1 MVSFAFNMR
10 LHFKLFAFVS
20 VLCCM
25 CSGVFAQAITVK
37 GVIFKKSTND
47 RISQALVN
55 DLNNKV
61 IMMSDELGMFSISAS
76 VGDTLV
82 ISKSNYTPLRIT
94 VLNKDD
100 LALYLQPVIELNQ
113 VTIKGETKKQ
123 ELTDVMKQY
132 KSQGVFN
139 DGKSL
144 PFWEFV
150 NSPITGFYNLF
161 GKSPGQARRFAE
173 YSKTELENT
182 EVDRRYTKDLVK
194 SITKL
199 PDDEVVKFM
208 QLYTPSY
215 QDIKEWNDYKL
226 ITYIK
231 KNLAYYQKTKNIP
244 QQKLN

>member
-1 MVSFAFNMR
+1 MR

-20 VLCCM
+20 ILCCM
-25 CSGVFAQAITVK
+25 CSGALAQAITVK

-82 ISKSNYTPLRIT
+82 ITKNNYTPLRIT

-100 LALYLQPVIELNQ
+100 IALYMQPVIELNQ

-123 ELTDVMKQY
+123 ELNDVMKQY

-150 NSPITGFYNLF
+150 NSPITGIYNLF

-173 YSKTELENT
+173 YSKVELENT
-182 EVDRRYTKDLVK
+182 AVDRRYTKDLVK

-199 PDDEVVKFM
+199 PDDEVVNFM

>member
-1 MVSFAFNMR
+1 MHS
-10 LHFKLFAFVS
+10 HFKLFACLLT
-20 VLCCM
+20 LCCIH
-25 CSGVFAQAITVK
+25 SVVFGQAVTVK
-37 GVIFKKSTND
+37 GIIFKKSTTD
-47 RISQALVN
+47 RVSQALVN

-76 VGDTLV
+76 IGDTLV
-82 ISKSNYTPLRIT
+82 VTKSNYTPLRIT
-94 VLNKDD
+94 VLNQQDI
-100 LALYLQPVIELNQ
+100 ALYLQPVIELNQ

-123 ELTDVMKQY
+123 ELNDVMKQY
-132 KSQGVFN
+132 KSEGIFN

-144 PFWEFV
+144 PFWEAF
-150 NSPITGFYNLF
+150 NSPVSELYQLF
-161 GKSPGQARRFAE
+161 GKSPGEARRFAA

-182 EVDRRYTKDLVK
+182 EVDRRYTRELVK

-199 PDDEVVKFM
+199 PDDEVIKFM

-215 QDIKEWNDYKL
+215 QDMKDWNDYKL

-231 KNLAYYQKTKNIP
+231 KNLVYYQKTKNIP

>member
-1 MVSFAFNMR
+1 MR
-10 LHFKLFAFVS
+10 LYLKLFILLAVVCGVHLVAFS
-20 VLCCM
+20 
-25 CSGVFAQAITVK
+25 QAITIK
-37 GVIFKKSTND
+37 GIIFKKSTTD
-47 RISQALVN
+47 RVSQALIT
-55 DLNNKV
+55 DLNSKV
-61 IMMSDELGMFSISAS
+61 LMMSDELGMFSISAS

-82 ISKSNYTPLRIT
+82 ITKSSFTPLKIAI
-94 VLNKDD
+94 LNKDD
-100 LALYLQPVIELNQ
+100 VALYLQPVIELNQ

-123 ELTDVMKQY
+123 ELNDVMKQY
-132 KSQGVFN
+132 KSEGIFN

-144 PFWEFV
+144 PFWEAF
-150 NSPITGFYNLF
+150 NSPVSELYQLF
-161 GKSPGQARRFAE
+161 GKSPGQARRFAA

-182 EVDRRYTKDLVK
+182 EVDKRYTKDLVK

-199 PDDEVVKFM
+199 PDDEVIKFM

-226 ITYIK
+226 ISYIK

>member
-1 MVSFAFNMR
+1 MQTTAF
-10 LHFKLFAFVS
+10 S
-20 VLCCM
+20 Q
-25 CSGVFAQAITVK
+25 SITVK
-37 GVIFKKSTND
+37 GIIFKKSTTD
-47 RISQALVN
+47 RVSQALIN

-82 ISKSNYTPLRIT
+82 ITKSNYTPLRIT
-94 VLNKDD
+94 VVNQQD

-123 ELTDVMKQY
+123 ELHDVMKQY
-132 KSQGVFN
+132 KSEGVFN

-144 PFWEFV
+144 PFWQAF
-150 NSPITGFYNLF
+150 NSPATELYQLF
-161 GKSPGQARRFAE
+161 GKSPAQARRFAA

-182 EVDRRYTKDLVK
+182 EVDKRYTKELVK

-199 PDDEVVKFM
+199 PDDEVIKFM

-226 ITYIK
+226 ISYIK